1 MEHGSKV
8 KSEVFCIFVYLLS
21 VALVVS
27 SQYTTKPH
35 PSVVFFLFPRL
46 QPRGSLDGSEASRRQ
61 QQCDKHTS
69 LMPAR
74 RRIRRLR
81 YSADIHQIFVWRT
94 IGQLRLDFI
103 SRKKLDPF
111 ISPFGMQHSVSVC
124 LHAAGCVLVSSGTL
138 FFSLGY

>member
-35 PSVVFFLFPRL
+35 PSVVFFLFPQL
-46 QPRGSLDGSEASRRQ
+46 QPQGSLDGSAASRRQ
-61 QQCDKHTS
+61 QQCAKHTS

-74 RRIRRLR
+74 RAHIRRHR
-81 YSADIHQIFVWRT
+81 YSADVHQILVWRT
-94 IGQLRLDFI
+94 IGQLPLDFI
-103 SRKKLDPF
+103 SKKKN
-111 ISPFGMQHSVSVC
+111 
-124 LHAAGCVLVSSGTL
+124 
-138 FFSLGY
+138 